1 MKPLIVVVSNRGPFE
16 FKRKPNGL
24 FEARRGSGGLVT
36 ALGALAE
43 KHDVLWV
50 AATMSKDDHRWL
62 QASGEKPQNVEGISL
77 RLMQPSKKAYQ
88 GYYNEIA
95 NPLLWFTQHQL
106 WDTPRNP
113 SITQETWDAWDNGY
127 VEINRAFAGV
137 VAETIK
143 DEKRPVIILPQDY
156 HLYLLP
162 YYLRE
167 LLGERVQI
175 QPFIHIPWPGPDAW
189 RILPNRIRKAI
200 LTSLLQAD
208 RVGFQTQKDAFNFVE
223 TCRFYLEDAHSRGS
237 RNTVYYNDHVVKAIA
252 YPISIDT
259 QKLQSLV
266 EEPQTHLL
274 KSQLYNFVGDR
285 KLILRVDRVEPSKNI
300 LRGLEAYRTLLEKHP
315 EHRGKVQMMALLV
328 PSRMEVDEYQNYLR
342 DIMSEA
348 GMINANYSTPFWES
362 VRIVVGDNYERAIA
376 AMQFYDVLLV
386 NPIADGMNLV
396 AKEGV
401 LVNQKDGVLILSEDA
416 GAFYE
421 LGEHALTVSP
431 FDTFGTANAIHEGLT
446 MPPDEK
452 NKRAEALR
460 KIVINADIRDWFY
473 RQVDDAM
480 HDFDS
485 QPKKDSTPATS

>member
-1 MKPLIVVVSNRGPFE
+1 M
-16 FKRKPNGL
+16 
-24 FEARRGSGGLVT
+24 
-36 ALGALAE
+36 
-43 KHDVLWV
+43 
-50 AATMSKDDHRWL
+50 
-62 QASGEKPQNVEGISL
+62 
-77 RLMQPSKKAYQ
+77 
-88 GYYNEIA
+88 
-95 NPLLWFTQHQL
+95 
-106 WDTPRNP
+106 
-113 SITQETWDAWDNGY
+113 
-127 VEINRAFAGV
+127 EINRAFAGV

-200 LTSLLQAD
+200 LTGLLQAD

-274 KSQLYNFVGDR
+274 KSQLYN
-285 KLILRVDRVEPSKNI
+285 
-300 LRGLEAYRTLLEKHP
+300 
-315 EHRGKVQMMALLV
+315 
-328 PSRMEVDEYQNYLR
+328 
-342 DIMSEA
+342 
-348 GMINANYSTPFWES
+348 
-362 VRIVVGDNYERAIA
+362 
-376 AMQFYDVLLV
+376 
-386 NPIADGMNLV
+386 
-396 AKEGV
+396 KEDV

-421 LGEHALTVSP
+421 LGEHASLSLRLTPLGLPMP
-431 FDTFGTANAIHEGLT
+431 F
-446 MPPDEK
+446 M
-452 NKRAEALR
+452 
-460 KIVINADIRDWFY
+460 RD
-473 RQVDDAM
+473 
-480 HDFDS
+480 
-485 QPKKDSTPATS
+485 